1 MTKKSISAKIFN
13 IIFWII
19 LILVICKLYGVY
31 KTYNYNGFIKAESQ
45 IGTTNFTR
53 DSKIKYKYDYSYKL
67 ESETFNDAIFYKKVD
82 VKPNTPY
89 KVTCMVKTK
98 DIETENGKSNGGAQI
113 SIADTVECSE
123 SIIGTNDWQKL
134 EFIFDSKNREEI
146 EIGFRLGGNE
156 TNVKGTAWFSDFK
169 LEEGAKDN
177 TSNWNM
183 ACFIM
188 KSVDVE
194 IDNKELEINMRISDV
209 EKMKENIERFKN
221 SANIL
226 SNGKMTVD
234 YDVYEI
240 SDPVTS
246 ITYSK
251 DYGYYLD
258 PSDVQDIIKE
268 YLNNEEYDYI
278 FVAVRLGDI
287 TENIEIPVN
296 DWIGLRRNGF
306 KRNTDIQIF
315 DFLMIALAIYIHIT
329 RI

>member
-1 MTKKSISAKIFN
+1 MTKKSISVKIFN

-31 KTYNYNGFIKAESQ
+31 KMYNYNGFIKAESQ

-53 DSKIKYKYDYSYKL
+53 DSKITYKYDYSYKL
-67 ESETFNDAIFYKKVD
+67 ESENFNDAIFYKKIK

-89 KVTCMVKTK
+89 RVTCMVKTM
-98 DIETENGKSNGGAQI
+98 DIETENGKTNGGAQI
-113 SIADTVECSE
+113 SVSDTIECSE

-169 LEEGAKDN
+169 LEEGTKDN

-183 ACFIM
+183 ACFIL
-188 KSVDVE
+188 KNVDVE

-209 EKMKENIERFKN
+209 EKIKENMERFKN
-221 SANIL
+221 SASIL
-226 SNGKMTVD
+226 SNGKMTVN

-240 SDPVTS
+240 SEPVTS
-246 ITYSK
+246 VTYSK
-251 DYGYYLD
+251 DYGYYVD

-268 YLNNEEYDYI
+268 YLDNEEYDYI